1 MAGAGTL
8 GIHLRWL
15 PRARIEIPFRDCR
28 RATASRSANPAT
40 INVPSR
46 LETNLTTAWH
56 ECRHLGTEPGA
67 SEPGSRCESPTAPPW
82 PRVESAG
89 CVRAPARVANQAHL
103 PHRQEAGAT
112 EHRRAVTGKEPP
124 PLHGKR
130 DLTPYRPF
138 PQARGGS
145 NETSRCHHGQRALPL
160 RAAMRP
166 DPLPSVANHKTPPQA
181 RGGSNGTSRC
191 RHWQRAPLSAPNR
204 DLTPDG
210 PSRQSHKTPSRGRGV
225 GEHPIV
231 VRCRAQ
237 GTIPASH
244 PAKPRPDP

>member
-67 SEPGSRCESPTAPPW
+67 SEPGSR
-82 PRVESAG
+82 
-89 CVRAPARVANQAHL
+89 
-103 PHRQEAGAT
+103 RQSI
-112 EHRRAVTGKEPP
+112 
-124 PLHGKR
+124 
-130 DLTPYRPF
+130 TP
-138 PQARGGS
+138 
-145 NETSRCHHGQRALPL
+145 
-160 RAAMRP
+160 
-166 DPLPSVANHKTPPQA
+166 PPQA

-191 RHWQRAPLSAPNR
+191 RHCQTAPLSAWKR
-204 DLTPDG
+204 DLTPYRRSRGPPLSYKTTARWLGRCCKPGTIARLAGGQGRPFAYRRSRDSPHAG
-210 PSRQSHKTPSRGRGV
+210 WLVGVSPVPSRWRFRRLLRWGPPVHGNPMARQVAAGGWCLAGV
-225 GEHPIV
+225 LELN
-231 VRCRAQ
+231 C
-237 GTIPASH
+237 
-244 PAKPRPDP
+244 